1 MRKQTRTAT
10 PLSESTIGLGDR
22 GVTPAVGKTL
32 EIGIVVLFV
41 GLLTTALLGNVVPG
55 YRTAVGSEVSD
66 RVLATAGQ
74 EIERAIP
81 PTARDVTVRATI
93 DLPSTIAGSSYL
105 LRIDGRSLVL
115 DHPTDSLSGR
125 LRLSVHSR
133 VDRIEGRS
141 ESGAQA
147 TVVVRGD
154 SDGLVVELTDGET
167 R

>member
-1 MRKQTRTAT
+1 MRKRTRIGRPRV
-10 PLSESTIGLGDR
+10 PLPVRFDDR
-22 GVTPAVGKTL
+22 GVTPSVGKTL
-32 EIGIVVLFV
+32 ELGIVVLFV

-55 YRTAVGSEVSD
+55 YRTAAGAEVGD

-81 PTARDVTVRATI
+81 PTARDVTVQRTVE
-93 DLPSTIAGSSYL
+93 LPSTVAGSAYA

-115 DHPTDSLSGR
+115 DHPLDAVSDR
-125 LRLSVHSR
+125 LRLSLPAR

-141 ESGAQA
+141 QSGTR
-147 TVVVRGD
+147 TVVAVRGD
-154 SDGLVVELTDGET
+154 SDGLIVELGDGET